1 MIVVKNHINSNI
13 FSSIIQES
21 KIKKELKL
29 DNENIKKTKEEIN
42 SSFSS
47 LFSGVDSL
55 ISDMKLHSSEEIL
68 NGSVQEAQKL
78 LAQILP
84 YQNFYEKLVEAKS
97 VFDQLESVPKEAI
110 EEAKK
115 KIKSLNQ
122 EEIDEEVK
130 ESNEGK
136 EQETDFTTQI
146 NFRIPILKALIFLGG
161 SSEEVDVTEFV
172 KKEMKKKLT
181 DKDYEVPEGEDKERW
196 LSNLYFETAT
206 MIDEGLLAKE
216 SSNKTWE
223 IAQKGIDYLSKYAK

>member
-1 MIVVKNHINSNI
+1 L
-13 FSSIIQES
+13 E
-21 KIKKELKL
+21 
-29 DNENIKKTKEEIN
+29 NENIKKTKDEIN

-55 ISDMKLHSSEEIL
+55 ISEMKLHSSEEIL

-78 LAQILP
+78 LSQILP

-97 VFDQLESVPKEAI
+97 VFDKLESVPKEAI

-122 EEIDEEVK
+122 DEIDEEVK
-130 ESNEGK
+130 ESNE
-136 EQETDFTTQI
+136 EQESDFTTQI

-181 DKDYEVPEGEDKERW
+181 EKDCEVPEGEDKERW

-216 SSNKTWE
+216 SSNKSWE

>member
-1 MIVVKNHINSNI
+1 M
-13 FSSIIQES
+13 
-21 KIKKELKL
+21 

-47 LFSGVDSL
+47 LFSGVDNL

-78 LAQILP
+78 LSQILP

-122 EEIDEEVK
+122 DEIDEEVK
-130 ESNEGK
+130 ESNE
-136 EQETDFTTQI
+136 EQESDFTTQI

-181 DKDYEVPEGEDKERW
+181 EKDCEVPEGEDKERW

-216 SSNKTWE
+216 SSNNTWE

>member
-1 MIVVKNHINSNI
+1 M
-13 FSSIIQES
+13 
-21 KIKKELKL
+21 

-47 LFSGVDSL
+47 LFSGVDNL

-78 LAQILP
+78 LSQILP

-97 VFDQLESVPKEAI
+97 VFDKLESVPKETI
-110 EEAKK
+110 EEAKQ
-115 KIKSLNQ
+115 KIESLNQ
-122 EEIDEEVK
+122 DEIDEEVK
-130 ESNEGK
+130 ESNNE
-136 EQETDFTTQI
+136 ENQEADVTTQI

-181 DKDYEVPEGEDKERW
+181 EKDREIPEGEDKERW

-216 SSNKTWE
+216 SSNKSWE